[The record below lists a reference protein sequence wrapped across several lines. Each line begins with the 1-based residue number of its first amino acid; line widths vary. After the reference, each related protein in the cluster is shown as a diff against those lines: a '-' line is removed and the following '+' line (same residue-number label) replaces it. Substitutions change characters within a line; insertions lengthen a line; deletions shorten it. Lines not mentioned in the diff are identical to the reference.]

1 MLNFS
6 ISLTG
11 LNVVQSAIEL
21 VGTNL
26 SNAGS
31 EGYHRQDPII
41 RPLCLNT
48 YGVVS
53 IGGAE
58 ITEVRRMI
66 DNLLEME
73 IVRQQSSLGQAS
85 QELTTLETIESVF
98 GELDSEGMDVAI
110 SHFFDS
116 LTELTPQPDSQ
127 ALREQVVWAADGL
140 VGQFRNIGRFIDDA
154 MEQVHLQARQYVEEV
169 NSLSNEIS
177 DLNQQITAVSL
188 RGGSANMLQ
197 DRRDQAIKELADLIN
212 VEVTGGVGLA
222 ETTTISANGMQVV
235 TGTSVMTLELQ
246 TTPDGKIGV
255 SPKDSPTCHT
265 SLSSG
270 RLAGLLALNND
281 ILADIRSSMDTLA
294 GQIITEVNQ
303 LHVQGVGKN
312 GSFDDLTGVSVSS
325 ETLDE
330 WSLDVEAGSFFIR
343 VIDTNTGIATRH
355 EITVD
360 PTTDTIATIQADLD
374 ALGNISA
381 SIVGSALHIEA
392 DAGHKFDFLPAV
404 SAQPL
409 ADNITGTAEATMSG
423 IYEGDENQVFTC
435 TVAGDGDVGVDDDLV
450 LEVRNGAG
458 ELVKTVNV
466 GQGYAAG
473 DVFDIGSG
481 MYVAMSTGS
490 LADTDNFTIQAL
502 ARTDT
507 SGFLAAAGIN
517 TLFSGSAAA
526 NIAVRGE
533 ILENPQDLAGDV
545 SADGGDGVNIRE
557 MADIARQTFAAL
569 GDTSPQGYFGQI
581 VTGLG
586 QTIAVRQARV
596 ASMENIMRQL
606 GTQREDISG
615 VDLNDEAAKLI
626 VLERMYQAISK
637 SISTQNQMLQFLFDI
652 I

>member
-1 MLNFS
+1 
-6 ISLTG
+6 G

-66 DNLLEME
+66 NNLLEME

-98 GELDSEGMDVAI
+98 GELDSDGMDVAI

-116 LTELTPQPDSQ
+116 LTELTSQPDSQ

-140 VGQFRNIGRFIDDA
+140 AGQFRNIGRFIDDV
-154 MEQVHLQARQYVEEV
+154 MEQVHLQAQQYVEQV
-169 NSLSNEIS
+169 NSLTNEIS
-177 DLNQQITAVSL
+177 DLNGQITAVSL

-246 TTPDGKIGV
+246 TTSDGKIGV
-255 SPKDSPTCHT
+255 SPEDSPTCYT
-265 SLSSG
+265 SLGGG

-281 ILADIRSSMDTLA
+281 ILADIRSSLDTLA
-294 GQIITEVNQ
+294 RQIITEVNQ

-343 VIDTNTGIATRH
+343 VIDTNTQSVTRH

-360 PTTDTIATIQADLD
+360 PATDTVATIQADLD

-392 DAGHKFDFLPAV
+392 DAGYQFDFLPAV
-404 SAQPL
+404 SSQPL
-409 ADNITGTAEATMSG
+409 NDNITGSAEATISG

-435 TVAGDGDVGVDDDLV
+435 LVSGSGDVGIDEGLV

-473 DVFDIGSG
+473 DLLDIGSG
-481 MYVAMSTGS
+481 IYVTMSTGS

-517 TLFSGSAAA
+517 TLFSGSGASGMT
-526 NIAVRGE
+526 VREE
-533 ILENPQDLAGDV
+533 ILNNPGNLAGDV
-545 SADGGDGVNIRE
+545 STTGGDGINILK
-557 MADIARQTFAAL
+557 MSDIAGNTFAVL
-569 GDTSPQGYFGQI
+569 GDTSPQDYYGQI
-581 VTGLG
+581 VTGVG
-586 QTIAVRQARV
+586 QAIVVRQARV
-596 ASMENIMRQL
+596 TSMENIMRQL

-637 SISTQNQMLQFLFDI
+637 SISTQNKMLQFLFDI